1 MLDLADLLGD
11 VPSKILWVI
20 ISFGF
25 FRALQFIVRWYL
37 FGKWTW
43 PNFNFF
49 GLRRRIR
56 RNRGGTEVVETGTTT
71 AETVEEAVVE
81 NEQEPDSRDLSAIPP
96 NKKWRISNEFIS
108 LIHSVIS
115 GLWAAYAL
123 LYYDKLIKDLV
134 EFRCEAGTN
143 LVSVSFELHIL
154 MSVFKILM
162 STGYLL
168 HDLIDLLINE
178 QSARIIELLFHH
190 VVVLSAF
197 AVTMFTQRYLGV
209 VVFGLLMELNS
220 IFLHSRSLLN
230 LYGVDKKSPSF
241 RIVALLNMVT
251 LFAFRLCVS
260 AYLLYFVIISI
271 PDVPWYQSLIN
282 GLVILS
288 LASTNTVLTYRLLAA
303 DGLLG
308 SRRQRR
314 TPAATGETHV
324 ETIESGPLRTQLDDE
339 VGRIFHIVQILK
351 TLRFF
356 LRFHQPFDQFF
367 QDHHT
372 IGVQTI
378 TETVVEDATQT
389 V

>member
-1 MLDLADLLGD
+1 MRNLADLLGD
-11 VPSKILWVI
+11 VPAKILWVI
-20 ISFGF
+20 ISFAF

-56 RNRGGTEVVETGTTT
+56 RNRRGTEVVETGTTT
-71 AETVEEAVVE
+71 AAEPSEEPVVE
-81 NEQEPDSRDLSAIPP
+81 NEQEPDSRDLTAIPP
-96 NKKWRISNEFIS
+96 NKKWRISNECVS

-123 LYYDKLIKDLV
+123 LYYKELIQDLIY
-134 EFRCEAGTN
+134 FRCEAGTN
-143 LVSVSFELHIL
+143 L
-154 MSVFKILM
+154 ILM

-168 HDLIDLLINE
+168 HDLVDLLVNE

-197 AVTMFTQRYLGV
+197 GVTMFMNQFLGV
-209 VVFGLLMELNS
+209 VIFGLLMELNS

-230 LYGVDKKSPSF
+230 LYGVNKKSPSF
-241 RIVALLNMVT
+241 RIIALLNMVT

-260 AYLLYFVIISI
+260 LYLLYFVATSI
-271 PDVPWYQSLIN
+271 PDVKWYQSLIN
-282 GLVILS
+282 GVVILS

-308 SRRQRR
+308 SGRQRR
-314 TPAATGETHV
+314 TPAATTETNV
-324 ETIESGPLRTQLDDE
+324 EAGPLQQTEDE
-339 VGRIFHIVQILK
+339 
-351 TLRFF
+351 
-356 LRFHQPFDQFF
+356 
-367 QDHHT
+367 DHHT

-378 TETVVEDATQT
+378 SGAVVEDATQT
-389 V
+389 A

>member
-1 MLDLADLLGD
+1 MRQLAELLTDLLGP
-11 VPSKILWVI
+11 VPTMFLWVI
-20 ISFGF
+20 VSFAF

-49 GLRRRIR
+49 DIRNRIR
-56 RNRGGTEVVETGTTT
+56 RRRRGGQEAENTENPP
-71 AETVEEAVVE
+71 E
-81 NEQEPDSRDLSAIPP
+81 NEAEAGEQVEQEPEPDSRDLSAIPP
-96 NKKWRISNEFIS
+96 NKKWRISNECVS
-108 LIHSVIS
+108 LFHSVIS

-123 LYYDKLIKDLV
+123 LYYKQLVQDLV
-134 EFRCEAGTN
+134 NYRCDVAIN
-143 LVSVSFELHIL
+143 LVL
-154 MSVFKILM
+154 MSA
-162 STGYLL
+162 GYLF
-168 HDLIDLLINE
+168 HDLVDLLVNE

-197 AVTMFTQRYLGV
+197 AVTMFFNRFLGV

-241 RIVALLNMVT
+241 RIIALLNMVT

-260 AYLLYFVIISI
+260 AYLVYFVVVSI
-271 PDVPWYQSLIN
+271 PDLEWYVSIIN
-282 GLVILS
+282 GLVIAS

-308 SRRQRR
+308 SRRTRR
-314 TPAATGETHV
+314 TPAATAETQV
-324 ETIESGPLRTQLDDE
+324 GDVESGPLRTQVEDE
-339 VGRIFHIVQILK
+339 
-351 TLRFF
+351 
-356 LRFHQPFDQFF
+356 
-367 QDHHT
+367 DHHT

-378 TETVVEDATQT
+378 HGTTEDATQT

>member
-1 MLDLADLLGD
+1 MKPPASQI
-11 VPSKILWVI
+11 VYSCVFVI

-143 LVSVSFELHIL
+143 L
-154 MSVFKILM
+154 ILM

-324 ETIESGPLRTQLDDE
+324 ETIESGPLRTQLDE
-339 VGRIFHIVQILK
+339 
-351 TLRFF
+351 
-356 LRFHQPFDQFF
+356 
-367 QDHHT
+367 DHHT

>member
-1 MLDLADLLGD
+1 MRDLADLLGD

-49 GLRRRIR
+49 GLRRRIQ
-56 RNRGGTEVVETGTTT
+56 RNRGGTEVVETGTST
-71 AETVEEAVVE
+71 AETAEEQVVGT
-81 NEQEPDSRDLSAIPP
+81 EQEPDSRDLSVIPP
-96 NKKWRISNEFIS
+96 NKKWRISNECVS

-123 LYYDKLIKDLV
+123 LFYKQLIQDLIY
-134 EFRCEAGTN
+134 FRCEAGTN
-143 LVSVSFELHIL
+143 L
-154 MSVFKILM
+154 ILM

-168 HDLIDLLINE
+168 HDLVDLLVNE

-190 VVVLSAF
+190 IVVLSAF
-197 AVTMFTQRYLGV
+197 GVTMFMNQFLGV
-209 VVFGLLMELNS
+209 VIFGLLMELNS

-241 RIVALLNMVT
+241 RIIALLNMVT

-260 AYLLYFVIISI
+260 VYLLYFVFTSI
-271 PDVPWYQSLIN
+271 PDVKWYQSLIN
-282 GLVILS
+282 GVVILS

-308 SRRQRR
+308 MLFYLSKGKTSRSRRQRR
-314 TPAATGETHV
+314 TPAATAETNA
-324 ETIESGPLRTQLDDE
+324 EQLESGPLRTRVDDE
-339 VGRIFHIVQILK
+339 VNFW
-351 TLRFF
+351 
-356 LRFHQPFDQFF
+356 
-367 QDHHT
+367 DHHT

-378 TETVVEDATQT
+378 SGTVEDATQT
-389 V
+389 A

>member
-1 MLDLADLLGD
+1 MRNLADLLGD
-11 VPSKILWVI
+11 VPAKILWVI
-20 ISFGF
+20 ISFAF

-37 FGKWTW
+37 FGKWTM

-49 GLRRRIR
+49 GLRRRIQ
-56 RNRGGTEVVETGTTT
+56 RNRGGTEVVETGTST
-71 AETVEEAVVE
+71 AGTVEEAVVVD
-81 NEQEPDSRDLSAIPP
+81 EQEPDSRDLTAIPP
-96 NKKWRISNEFIS
+96 NKKWRISNECVS

-123 LYYDKLIKDLV
+123 LYYKELIQDLTY
-134 EFRCEAGTN
+134 FRCEAGIN
-143 LVSVSFELHIL
+143 L
-154 MSVFKILM
+154 ILM

-168 HDLIDLLINE
+168 HDLIDLLVNE

-197 AVTMFTQRYLGV
+197 AVTMFMNRFLGV
-209 VVFGLLMELNS
+209 VIFGLLMELNS

-241 RIVALLNMVT
+241 RIIALLNMVT

-260 AYLLYFVIISI
+260 AYLLYFVFTSI
-271 PDVPWYQSLIN
+271 PDVAWYQSLIN
-282 GLVILS
+282 GVVILS

-314 TPAATGETHV
+314 TPAPTQETNADHV
-324 ETIESGPLRTQLDDE
+324 ESGPLKTQVEDDE
-339 VGRIFHIVQILK
+339 
-351 TLRFF
+351 
-356 LRFHQPFDQFF
+356 
-367 QDHHT
+367 HHT

-378 TETVVEDATQT
+378 SETVEDTTQT